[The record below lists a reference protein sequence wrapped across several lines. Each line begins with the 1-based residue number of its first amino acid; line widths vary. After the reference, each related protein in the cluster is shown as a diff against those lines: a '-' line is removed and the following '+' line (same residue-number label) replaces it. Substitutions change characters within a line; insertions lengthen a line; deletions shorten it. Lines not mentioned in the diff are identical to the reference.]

1 MNHDID
7 VESMLADIL
16 GGKEPSPLDT
26 LQDEE
31 LLSPP
36 APEPTPEPEEY
47 ASHSQSD
54 SIPSLEDILAGNDPD
69 ASEELVNECA
79 DEEAQAAAEG
89 KTPDGEDLHACNSD
103 EGDLTQEEHD
113 ECVAGLPKLA
123 DGSTLWPEH
132 SWAEGMTPEEYEA
145 EKKRR
150 VQEQEDAKAAA
161 LEPIDESE
169 WSKEVKVESIK
180 LPEFTSEELMEDLD
194 IRNYGTLVSL
204 NTLRWH
210 AKVRDHRAA
219 DAAASA
225 SGADKAAFEARKRLL
240 VGADE
245 KLKRVHTAI
254 DAARTEHYKMTLPWS
269 TVGVNDHGKRSG
281 PRLLPNTLFFD
292 YTQKMAKYKQEM
304 DDALDEFVTAYPKL
318 IAIAQQKLGTSFDR
332 SQYPAPSLIKHHFG
346 LSFDFLPIPTGD
358 DFGNVTLQ
366 QAEKLA
372 MNVNRKTRQMLEN
385 AMQDAWKRLQDDMEH
400 AYNSLKNPNA
410 KFHFTLIEK
419 MKEHSSM
426 LSHLNA
432 TKDPRIEAIR
442 ARIEK
447 DLAKRDIKD
456 IRKDDA
462 LRKHLAD
469 EAKAVLDMMQE
480 YVNDCSK

>member
-1 MNHDID
+1 MSGFNID
-7 VESMLADIL
+7 DAMVESMLADIL
-16 GGKEPSPLDT
+16 GGKEPEGLDVP
-26 LQDEE
+26 QDEE
-31 LLSPP
+31 LLSPAEQP
-36 APEPTPEPEEY
+36 KTPIVKEVLSEPETPT
-47 ASHSQSD
+47 
-54 SIPSLEDILAGNDPD
+54 PSLEDILNGADPVED
-69 ASEELVNECA
+69 DDDTGTS
-79 DEEAQAAAEG
+79 
-89 KTPDGEDLHACNSD
+89 DGGLPHEDDDLHACKSED
-103 EGDLTQEEHD
+103 EV
-113 ECVAGLPKLA
+113 VAELP
-123 DGSTLWPEH
+123 E
-132 SWAEGMTPEEYEA
+132 
-145 EKKRR
+145 
-150 VQEQEDAKAAA
+150 
-161 LEPIDESE
+161 IDESE

-225 SGADKAAFEARKRLL
+225 SGADAAAFEARKRLL

-292 YTQKMAKYKQEM
+292 YTQKMAKYKNEM
-304 DDALDEFVTAYPKL
+304 DDALDAFVTAYPSL

-332 SQYPAPSLIKHHFG
+332 SQYPAPSQIKQHFG

-372 MNVNRKTRQMLEN
+372 MNVNKRTKQMLEN

-400 AYNSLKNPNA
+400 AFNSLNNPNA
-410 KFHFTLIEK
+410 KFHYTLIEK
-419 MKEHSSM
+419 MKEHASM
-426 LSHLNA
+426 LTHLNV

-447 DLAKRDIKD
+447 DLAKRDIAD

-462 LRKHLAD
+462 LRKHLAG
-469 EAKAVLDMMQE
+469 EARAVLTMMQE
-480 YVNDCSK
+480 YVNDSSK

>member
-47 ASHSQSD
+47 ASHAQSD

-219 DAAASA
+219 DAAA
-225 SGADKAAFEARKRLL
+225 ADKAAFEARKRLL

-332 SQYPAPSLIKHHFG
+332 SQYPAPSLIKQ
-346 LSFDFLPIPTGD
+346 LVVRLP
-358 DFGNVTLQ
+358 
-366 QAEKLA
+366 
-372 MNVNRKTRQMLEN
+372 
-385 AMQDAWKRLQDDMEH
+385 
-400 AYNSLKNPNA
+400 AYP
-410 KFHFTLIEK
+410 
-419 MKEHSSM
+419 
-426 LSHLNA
+426 
-432 TKDPRIEAIR
+432 DR
-442 ARIEK
+442 
-447 DLAKRDIKD
+447 
-456 IRKDDA
+456 
-462 LRKHLAD
+462 
-469 EAKAVLDMMQE
+469 
-480 YVNDCSK
+480 

>member
-26 LQDEE
+26 PQDEE

-36 APEPTPEPEEY
+36 APEPTPEPEE
-47 ASHSQSD
+47 SD

-89 KTPDGEDLHACNSD
+89 KTPDGEDLHACKSED
-103 EGDLTQEEHD
+103 EV
-113 ECVAGLPKLA
+113 VAELP
-123 DGSTLWPEH
+123 E
-132 SWAEGMTPEEYEA
+132 
-145 EKKRR
+145 
-150 VQEQEDAKAAA
+150 
-161 LEPIDESE
+161 IDESE

-332 SQYPAPSLIKHHFG
+332 SQYPAPSLIKQHFG

>member
-1 MNHDID
+1 MSEFDID

-16 GGKEPSPLDT
+16 GGKEPEGLDVP
-26 LQDEE
+26 QDEE
-31 LLSPP
+31 LLSPAEQP
-36 APEPTPEPEEY
+36 KTPIVKEVLSEPETPT
-47 ASHSQSD
+47 
-54 SIPSLEDILAGNDPD
+54 PSLEDILNGDDPD
-69 ASEELVNECA
+69 DTGTS
-79 DEEAQAAAEG
+79 
-89 KTPDGEDLHACNSD
+89 DGGLPHEDDDLHACKSED
-103 EGDLTQEEHD
+103 EV
-113 ECVAGLPKLA
+113 VAELP
-123 DGSTLWPEH
+123 E
-132 SWAEGMTPEEYEA
+132 
-145 EKKRR
+145 
-150 VQEQEDAKAAA
+150 
-161 LEPIDESE
+161 IDESE

-225 SGADKAAFEARKRLL
+225 SGADAAAFEARKRLL

-292 YTQKMAKYKQEM
+292 YTQKMAKYKNEM
-304 DDALDEFVTAYPKL
+304 DDALDDFVTAYPSL

-332 SQYPAPSLIKHHFG
+332 SQYPAPSQIKQHFG

-372 MNVNRKTRQMLEN
+372 MNVNKRTKQMLEN

-400 AYNSLKNPNA
+400 AFNSLNNPNA
-410 KFHFTLIEK
+410 KFHYTLIEK
-419 MKEHSSM
+419 MKEHASM
-426 LSHLNA
+426 LTHLNV

-462 LRKHLAD
+462 LRKHLAG
-469 EAKAVLDMMQE
+469 EARAVLTMMQE
-480 YVNDCSK
+480 YVNDSSK

>member
-1 MNHDID
+1 MSEFDID

-16 GGKEPSPLDT
+16 GGKEPEGLDVP
-26 LQDEE
+26 QDEE
-31 LLSPP
+31 LLSPAEQP
-36 APEPTPEPEEY
+36 KTPIVKEVLSEPETPT
-47 ASHSQSD
+47 
-54 SIPSLEDILAGNDPD
+54 PSLEDILNGADPVED
-69 ASEELVNECA
+69 
-79 DEEAQAAAEG
+79 DE
-89 KTPDGEDLHACNSD
+89 PDEPEDLHACKSED
-103 EGDLTQEEHD
+103 E
-113 ECVAGLPKLA
+113 VAAELP
-123 DGSTLWPEH
+123 E
-132 SWAEGMTPEEYEA
+132 
-145 EKKRR
+145 
-150 VQEQEDAKAAA
+150 
-161 LEPIDESE
+161 IDESE

-225 SGADKAAFEARKRLL
+225 SGADAAAFEARKRLL

-292 YTQKMAKYKQEM
+292 YTQKMAKYKNEM
-304 DDALDEFVTAYPKL
+304 DVALDDFVTAYPSL

-332 SQYPAPSLIKHHFG
+332 SQYPAPSQIKQHFG

-372 MNVNRKTRQMLEN
+372 MNVNKRTKQMLEN

-400 AYNSLKNPNA
+400 AFNSLNNPNA
-410 KFHFTLIEK
+410 KFHYTLIEK
-419 MKEHSSM
+419 MKEHASM
-426 LSHLNA
+426 LTHLNV

-462 LRKHLAD
+462 LRKHLAG
-469 EAKAVLDMMQE
+469 EARAVLTMMQE
-480 YVNDCSK
+480 YVNDSSK

>member
-1 MNHDID
+1 MSDFDID
-7 VESMLADIL
+7 VESMLAEIL
-16 GGKEPSPLDT
+16 GGKDPSPLDKP
-26 LQDEE
+26 QDKAPEE

-36 APEPTPEPEEY
+36 DPETPEPQE
-47 ASHSQSD
+47 D
-54 SIPSLEDILAGNDPD
+54 STPTLEDILAGNDRPVD
-69 ASEELVNECA
+69 E
-79 DEEAQAAAEG
+79 DEEEDCRLTKPTEDYLEQKIEEAKKRVA
-89 KTPDGEDLHACNSD
+89 DLHACKSED
-103 EGDLTQEEHD
+103 EEAAE
-113 ECVAGLPKLA
+113 LP
-123 DGSTLWPEH
+123 E
-132 SWAEGMTPEEYEA
+132 
-145 EKKRR
+145 
-150 VQEQEDAKAAA
+150 
-161 LEPIDESE
+161 IDESE
-169 WSKEVKVESIK
+169 WSKEVKVDTLK
-180 LPEFTSEELMEDLD
+180 LPDFTSEELMEDLD

-210 AKVRDHRAA
+210 AKVRDHKAA

-292 YTQKMAKYKQEM
+292 YTKKMAQFKQDM
-304 DDALDEFVTAYPKL
+304 DDALDEFVAAYPNL
-318 IAIAQQKLGTSFDR
+318 IAIAQQKLGSSFDR
-332 SQYPAPSLIKHHFG
+332 SQYPPPSMIRQHFG

-358 DFGNVTLQ
+358 DFGNVTLL

-372 MNVNRKTRQMLEN
+372 MNVNKRNRQMLEN

-400 AYNSLKNPNA
+400 AYNSLNNPNA
-410 KFHFTLIEK
+410 KFHYTLIEK
-419 MKEHSSM
+419 MREHASM
-426 LSHLNA
+426 LSHLNV
-432 TKDPRIEAIR
+432 TKDKRIESIR

-469 EAKAVLDMMQE
+469 EAKAVLDMME
-480 YVNDCSK
+480 AYTNVST

>member
-1 MNHDID
+1 MSDFDID
-7 VESMLADIL
+7 VESMLAEIL
-16 GGKEPSPLDT
+16 GGKDPSPLDKP
-26 LQDEE
+26 QDKAPEE

-36 APEPTPEPEEY
+36 EPDTRDMEQFAKDEAQE
-47 ASHSQSD
+47 A
-54 SIPSLEDILAGNDPD
+54 SIPTLEDILAGADP
-69 ASEELVNECA
+69 AEPE
-79 DEEAQAAAEG
+79 DEVKSPAVDPIAAATG
-89 KTPDGEDLHACNSD
+89 LHACKPEDD
-103 EGDLTQEEHD
+103 E
-113 ECVAGLPKLA
+113 LA
-123 DGSTLWPEH
+123 DLPE
-132 SWAEGMTPEEYEA
+132 
-145 EKKRR
+145 
-150 VQEQEDAKAAA
+150 
-161 LEPIDESE
+161 IDESE
-169 WSKEVKVESIK
+169 WSKEVDVTSLK
-180 LPEFTSEELMEDLD
+180 LPEFTSDELMEDLD

-210 AKVRDHRAA
+210 AKVRDHKAA

-292 YTQKMAKYKQEM
+292 YTKKMAQFKQDM
-304 DDALDEFVTAYPKL
+304 DDALDEFVAAYPKL
-318 IAIAQQKLGTSFDR
+318 IAIAQQKLGTAFDR
-332 SQYPAPSLIKHHFG
+332 SQYPAPSLIRQHFG

-358 DFGNVTLQ
+358 DFGNVTLL

-372 MNVNRKTRQMLEN
+372 MNVNKRNRQMLEN

-400 AYNSLKNPNA
+400 AYNSLNNPNA
-410 KFHFTLIEK
+410 KFHYTLIEK
-419 MKEHSSM
+419 MREHASM
-426 LSHLNA
+426 LSHLNV
-432 TKDPRIEAIR
+432 TKDKRIESIR

-469 EAKAVLDMMQE
+469 EAKAVLDMME
-480 YVNDCSK
+480 AYTNVST